1 MGFSQGFKTEK
12 DIMNFQK
19 TMTLFTFFLLIFAIL
34 LLSITIS
41 DTDEVDKSA
50 VFSNIAQSEKRI
62 LEKNI
67 LRDKKILS
75 LTGYNSLAREII
87 DKHSLIVGSS
97 IVLVSQSTVY
107 SWLVDHIRVSAE
119 LSSFFGMNYSL
130 TPGTEYAYHGEDSE
144 GLSVDFNNAYSDST
158 STIYVGE
165 GEIKI
170 FLFSISGSFV
180 NFLEYNDTKNKTMIA
195 QSCIYVRVNNPVT
208 RLVANFIFAIS
219 DLEKGVMEK
228 ILTLDDTVY
237 KIVLTFMEDP
247 HLYLMLKEP
256 DTSVMEGAS
265 ELAVKMRDTIVR
277 ESSLIEALELG
288 QLIEKARLNVK

>member
-1 MGFSQGFKTEK
+1 MIPFCKK
-12 DIMNFQK
+12 
-19 TMTLFTFFLLIFAIL
+19 LFVLFLLFSVLSFPAIPEP
-34 LLSITIS
+34 
-41 DTDEVDKSA
+41 DTNVSTEPV

-62 LEKNI
+62 LKKNL

-75 LTGYNSLAREII
+75 LTGYNSLAKEII
-87 DKHSLIVGSS
+87 AQHSLIVGSS

-107 SWLVDHIRVSAE
+107 SWLVDHIRVSAA
-119 LSSFFGMNYSL
+119 LSRFFGMNYLL
-130 TPGTEYAYHGEDSE
+130 TPGSVYEYHGEDSE

-170 FLFSISGSFV
+170 FLFSITGSFV

-208 RLVANFIFAIS
+208 RIVTNFIFAIS

-247 HLYLMLKEP
+247 HLYLMLKKPEAHAP
-256 DTSVMEGAS
+256 DKAS
-265 ELAVKMRDTIVR
+265 ELAVRIRDTVVQ
-277 ESSLIEALELG
+277 ESSLKESRELG
-288 QLIEKARLNVK
+288 QLVEKARLEVGY